1 MLIMNLPLPRLIFL
15 CGLCIFYKYMKLVI
29 GVTILIFVYI
39 IGWHQLYGQFINDFY
54 KKYQYWLVLLSIPST
69 LLSIYSVRLISEY
82 FDGKMWPNR
91 ILTFSIGI
99 VMFTMLTQ
107 IYFNEKLN
115 AKTLVLIG
123 LSGLIVALQVLWK

>member
-1 MLIMNLPLPRLIFL
+1 MNLPLPRLIFL
-15 CGLCIFYKYMKLVI
+15 CGLRIFYKYMKLVI

-39 IGWHQLYGQFINDFY
+39 IGWHQLYGQFINEFY

>member
-1 MLIMNLPLPRLIFL
+1 
-15 CGLCIFYKYMKLVI
+15 MKLVI

-39 IGWHQLYGQFINDFY
+39 IGWHQLYGQFIDEWY
-54 KKYQYWLVLLSIPST
+54 KKYQNWLVILSIPNT
-69 LLSIYSVRLISEY
+69 LLSIYSVKLISEY

>member
-1 MLIMNLPLPRLIFL
+1 
-15 CGLCIFYKYMKLVI
+15 MKLFL
-29 GVTILIFVYI
+29 GVAILTFVYI
-39 IGWHQLYGQFINDFY
+39 IGWHQLYGQFIDEWY
-54 KKYQYWLVLLSIPST
+54 KQYQNWLVILSIPNT
-69 LLSIYSVRLISEY
+69 LLSIYSVKLISEY
-82 FDGKMWPNR
+82 FDGKMWSNR

-123 LSGLIVALQVLWK
+123 LSGRTVVP